1 MKTIITNCQ
10 HGNFNASAEPGLA
23 EYSKMIQQIEPGLN
37 TEDADTTFW
46 DSVSVVMCSELE
58 WCSGVN
64 SWYMKS
70 FIRALTPIAVASL
83 FKHLLYCQEMLR
95 DATPTGH
102 LYLQIVGPC
111 SIPGRAGFPRF
122 YISKIG
128 GTMQCSCLPNCSSAK
143 MASCSVTYL

>member
-1 MKTIITNCQ
+1 MKTIRTNCQ

-37 TEDADTTFW
+37 TEDADATFW

-83 FKHLLYCQEMLR
+83 FKHLLTILSR
-95 DATPTGH
+95 DATRCYTDRTPIPSDCGALLHSWTCRFPQVLH
-102 LYLQIVGPC
+102 LEDWRNHAVLLLAQLFECKNG
-111 SIPGRAGFPRF
+111 
-122 YISKIG
+122 
-128 GTMQCSCLPNCSSAK
+128 L
-143 MASCSVTYL
+143 